1 MMSCGRE
8 GGDSRLTAKRLLATS
23 ARTVVRKIVQ
33 NLSARCDMNLFRVF
47 HPYGVEHGCV
57 SPQSRTEDRDSV
69 RDYRFQYPEPQAK
82 EDEAAWRE
90 TPTSGAGPLCTI
102 TSSELV
108 VRQWLR
114 WRDFSKQRAT
124 RLPARTRTY
133 TRQCRP
139 G

>member
-1 MMSCGRE
+1 MRFAAELDRGSG
-8 GGDSRLTAKRLLATS
+8 L
-23 ARTVVRKIVQ
+23 RK
-33 NLSARCDMNLFRVF
+33 
-47 HPYGVEHGCV
+47 EH
-57 SPQSRTEDRDSV
+57 
-69 RDYRFQYPEPQAK
+69 YRFQYPEPQSK
-82 EDEAAWRE
+82 DDEAEWRE
-90 TPTSGAGPLCTI
+90 TPTSGAGPLFTI

-139 G
+139 GYSRWGLLIARGIARRTLSRSRTSSSSGTRSRAEIQSLRRC